1 MNIKKILISEIEK
14 RDILRQYS
22 ILTEEAPPI
31 SQLNIDKNVNFPS
44 GYYKEKYLIKDLTP
58 EITKIRD
65 YLTAGSGKAFMVSV
79 SISSGES
86 QIPNSDNEKKPPVR
100 VEPLVLSTN
109 RMGSIK
115 NYITTQL
122 QSFVDSKLLISIPN
136 FNVATPV
143 VGKTAWIGQP
153 FCPKNLIPANDTQGY
168 ICSKPTFN
176 PGKDASGKQIV
187 NWATGKKTIYKTIYD
202 SYLSEQF
209 INVKIV
215 LKDVSET
222 KKCLDNMTIDINYIS
237 GGAVAHRCNSA
248 LYKIFIKGNLNKTG
262 YGTLLLRN
270 DGKDYASLNNDYTT
284 QDMKNY
290 PKLGEYDNNPT
301 SLGGSRYNKFVI
313 TSEIASTLISD
324 GSTSFI
330 ISAQCINPTNYN
342 DKTWKN
348 GCHDGV
354 GNILVTN
361 GNGEKIPYKDIRTP
375 KGLNQVVTLLPINAC
390 GKKPS

>member
-31 SQLNIDKNVNFPS
+31 TQLNIDKNVNFPS
-44 GYYKEKYLIKDLTP
+44 GYYNQKYLIKDLTP
-58 EITKIRD
+58 ELTKIKD
-65 YLTAGSGKAFMVSV
+65 YLTAGSGKTFMVSV

-109 RMGSIK
+109 RMGTIK

-122 QSFVDSKLLISIPN
+122 ETFVDSKLLISIPN

-168 ICSKPTFN
+168 VCGKSTFN

-187 NWATGKKTIYKTIYD
+187 NWASGKNTIYKTVYD

-209 INVKIV
+209 VNVKIA
-215 LKDVSET
+215 LKELT
-222 KKCLDNMTIDINYIS
+222 GIKKCLDNMTIDVNYI
-237 GGAVAHRCNSA
+237 GTHHTCNSA
-248 LYKIFIKGNLNKTG
+248 IYEIYIKGNLSKLVP
-262 YGTLLLRN
+262 TLLTRN
-270 DGKDYASLNNDYTT
+270 DGKKYASLNNDYNS
-284 QDMKNY
+284 QFMKTN
-290 PKLGEYDNNPT
+290 PELGNYDNEPNKR
-301 SLGGSRYNKFVI
+301 GGNRYNKFIV
-313 TSEIASTLISD
+313 TPEIATNLIID

-330 ISAQCINPTNYN
+330 ISAKCKNPYGN
-342 DKTWKN
+342 KEHGG
-348 GCHDGV
+348 GCHKGV
-354 GNILVTN
+354 GDIIITN
-361 GNGEKIPYKDIRTP
+361 GNGVSFKYQSETP
-375 KGLNQVVTLLPINAC
+375 VGNDELKTLVPIDAC
-390 GKKPS
+390 GKKPV